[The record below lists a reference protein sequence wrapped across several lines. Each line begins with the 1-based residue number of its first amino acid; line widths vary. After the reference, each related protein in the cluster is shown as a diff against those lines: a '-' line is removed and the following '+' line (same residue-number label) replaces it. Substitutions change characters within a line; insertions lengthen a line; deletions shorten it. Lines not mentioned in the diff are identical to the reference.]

1 MLRDRFWRRWVL
13 EYLPT
18 LVRREK
24 CCRKTEPVRQ
34 GDMVFVCDPAL
45 PRREWR
51 KGIMEEVNSG
61 ADGVVRRA
69 TVRVNDNGR
78 TMLRPVSKLAVLDLS
93 EAVPHGVGDVDGQT
107 LLSIGRISIVS
118 TVKNCNR

>member
-1 MLRDRFWRRWVL
+1 
-13 EYLPT
+13 
-18 LVRREK
+18 
-24 CCRKTEPVRQ
+24 
-34 GDMVFVCDPAL
+34 MVFVCDPAL